1 MQLGG
6 KGMDK
11 NKGSLTIK
19 FSGKES
25 LNLNVLSR
33 LCSSLIAVLNKISIV
48 SSNSKNEYSVSYANN
63 DGFSMTIYQ
72 DTASENSMIDT
83 DINVFNTLLDI
94 LAIRRFICRSGKFS
108 VLVEDGSCSID
119 NTIETEWFEPSSY
132 SIYSFDNTIEDNL
145 TKLSSMISSCR
156 NSFQAIYKNG
166 ILEKRVTYSKE
177 DLQNT
182 SSKIDLEAM
191 LSTKE
196 EYSSCMSL
204 QVEQLDLL
212 GSGSWKFKDATN
224 VRGGSFKAKI
234 KDKEFT
240 KNLKA
245 GNVIIGYGLI
255 LKGDVK
261 TTIIKDKFGKVVPN
275 KSTYIIEKVHD
286 VVYSS
291 QSDNTTLVLE

>member
-1 MQLGG
+1 
-6 KGMDK
+6 MDK
-11 NKGSLTIK
+11 SKGSLTIK

-25 LNLNVLSR
+25 LNLTVLSKLCNNVLN
-33 LCSSLIAVLNKISIV
+33 VLNKISLV
-48 SSNSKNEYSVSYANN
+48 SSNTKNDYSVSYSGN
-63 DGFSMTIYQ
+63 DGFSMTITQ
-72 DTASENSMIDT
+72 ETSKDTGMIDKEV
-83 DINVFNTLLDI
+83 NVFNTLVEI
-94 LAIRRFICRSGKFS
+94 LSIRRFVSRSGKFS
-108 VLVEDGSCSID
+108 VVVEEDNCEID
-119 NTIETEWFEPSSY
+119 NTMEKEWFDAASY
-132 SIYSFDNTIEDNL
+132 SIYSFDNVIEDNL
-145 TKLSSMISSCR
+145 AKLSSIISSSR

-166 ILEKRVTYSKE
+166 ILEKRVNYSKE

-182 SSKIDLEAM
+182 VAKIDLEAM

-196 EYSSCMSL
+196 EYFSCMSL

-224 VRGGSFKAKI
+224 VKGGSFKAKI
-234 KDKEFT
+234 KDKEFS

-261 TTIIKDKFGKVVPN
+261 TTIVKDKFGKVVPN
-275 KSTYIIEKVHD
+275 KSTYILEKVHD

-291 QSDNTTLVLE
+291 QSDNTSLVLE